1 MRILLVEDSE
11 RLRELVGAA
20 VREAGWRLDGVG
32 RVADAEE
39 ALATTAYDL
48 LLLDLGLPDGDG
60 LDLLRALRRQ
70 KSQLPVLVITARGA
84 VDERIAGLDAGADDY
99 LAKPFNKGE
108 LLARA
113 RALLRRAPIS
123 AEPVLEAGRLRF
135 DLAAQ
140 SVTCGDA
147 VLALAPRERALLE
160 LLMRELERVV
170 RKRRIEDALS
180 EFGEEVTPNAV
191 ELIVS
196 RLRAKLSEHD
206 TGAAIETLRGL
217 GYLMRETGA

>member
-1 MRILLVEDSE
+1 MRLLLVEDSE

-32 RVADAEE
+32 GVTDAEE

-60 LDLLRALRRQ
+60 LDLLRAIRRR

-123 AEPVLEAGRLRF
+123 ADPVLSAGRLRF
-135 DLAAQ
+135 DVATR
-140 SVTCGDA
+140 SVVCGDA
-147 VLALAPRERALLE
+147 AVALAPRERALLE
-160 LLMRELERVV
+160 LLMREAERVV
-170 RKRRIEDALS
+170 RKRRIEEALS

-191 ELIVS
+191 ELVVS
-196 RLRAKLSEHD
+196 RLRAKLAEHD

-217 GYLMRETGA
+217 GYLLRETGT